1 VHPLISEHSGPIAAL
16 CRRYRVHRLEVF
28 GSLLRDDF
36 DPATS
41 DVDLTVEFEP
51 EPTAGAFD
59 RYFGLKAGLEALFQ
73 RPVDLVELG
82 AMENTRLKRLIERS
96 KVPVYAAPA

>member
-1 VHPLISEHSGPIAAL
+1 MHPLIADHSGPIAAL
-16 CRRYRVHRLEVF
+16 CRRYHVRRLEVF

-36 DPATS
+36 DPAES

-51 EPTAGAFD
+51 EPADGAFD
-59 RYFGLKAGLEALFQ
+59 RYFGLKAALEILFQ

-96 KVPVYAAPA
+96 RIPVYAAPA